1 MIRFCQQF
9 HARGASYW
17 LLDLHQLNAEYIT
30 SEIWTHIS
38 DAGYSADN
46 ILRQCY
52 DGSSVMSGI
61 RGGVQALLQNTL
73 ARYMPYI
80 HCYNYQLHLV
90 VVHVI
95 QSEPCKDIF
104 QTL

>member
-1 MIRFCQQF
+1 MKMLNLQGFASIVMVCDDSICQQF

-52 DGSSVMSGI
+52 DGSSVWDKRWGTSSS
-61 RGGVQALLQNTL
+61 A
-73 ARYMPYI
+73 
-80 HCYNYQLHLV
+80 
-90 VVHVI
+90 
-95 QSEPCKDIF
+95 K
-104 QTL
+104 